1 MTPGLFKEIIC
12 DGAVN
17 GKPLPSNLRVVAAC
31 NPYRL
36 KKRIGGGGGG
46 GGGDKDVGVK
56 TETFGLASGIKD
68 AIRVSVA
75 LAWVFWTVELGNA
88 CCLLKLRLS
97 AAPSFTQD
105 GVRTAF
111 MDTY

>member
-36 KKRIGGGGGG
+36 RKRIGGGDEDG
-46 GGGDKDVGVK
+46 GVK
-56 TETFGLASGIKD
+56 TDTVGLARGIKD
-68 AIRVSVA
+68 AIRVIIA
-75 LAWVFWTVELGNA
+75 LVWVF
-88 CCLLKLRLS
+88 
-97 AAPSFTQD
+97 
-105 GVRTAF
+105 
-111 MDTY
+111 